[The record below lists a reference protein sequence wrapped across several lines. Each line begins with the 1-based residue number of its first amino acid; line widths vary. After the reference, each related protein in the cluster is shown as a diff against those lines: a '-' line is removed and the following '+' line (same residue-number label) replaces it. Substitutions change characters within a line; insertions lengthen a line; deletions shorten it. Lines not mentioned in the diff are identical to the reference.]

1 VLRATITNDLESHAM
16 NQPPHETEQDPAF
29 DRNAFVVP
37 VERVAAQLIMSDGG
51 RHDVLLPRNP
61 GQPIADVF
69 EAREPFLP
77 AQEAGAMRLFARAAL
92 ACIAVESGALERVS
106 FVDLDDSELPEL
118 ERTVAVQLAGGVELQ
133 GGLRFVKVHGRGRI
147 SDVLNESSA
156 SFALHIGTR
165 VHHIAKAHVLTIDER

>member
-1 VLRATITNDLESHAM
+1 M
-16 NQPPHETEQDPAF
+16 NQSPPETEQDPAF

-37 VERVAAQLIMSDGG
+37 VERVAAELIMSDGS
-51 RHDVLLPRNP
+51 RHEVLMPRGP

-92 ACIAVESGALERVS
+92 ACIAIDSGALERVS
-106 FVDLDDSELPEL
+106 LIEIDDSELPEL
-118 ERTVAVQLAGGVELQ
+118 ERPVSVQLAGGVVLQ

-147 SDVLNESSA
+147 SDVLNEPTA
-156 SFALHIGTR
+156 SFALHVGTR

>member
-1 VLRATITNDLESHAM
+1 MNHASSD
-16 NQPPHETEQDPAF
+16 TEQDPAF

-37 VERVAAQLIMSDGG
+37 VERVAATLILSDGS
-51 RHDVLLPRNP
+51 RHEVLLPRGP

-92 ACIAVESGALERVS
+92 ACVAIDSGALERVS
-106 FVDLDDSELPEL
+106 LVEIDDSELPEL
-118 ERTVAVQLAGGVELQ
+118 ERPVSVQLAGGVLLQ
-133 GGLRFVKVHGRGRI
+133 GGLRFVKVVGRGRI
-147 SDVLNESSA
+147 SDVLNEPAA
-156 SFALHIGTR
+156 SFALHVDTR